1 MLTYVI
7 MMISD
12 ENRSDSLLSLM
23 RFPES
28 PLREILF
35 LSFVF
40 HNNTRKAGMFM
51 ICYDSKSA
59 GMFMICYDSKSGS
72 FPISRKDCE
81 LLASAC
87 EEQVIEM
94 EKDLEA
100 YGAEK
105 YLRYKE
111 LQQRFLGIIKLMDA
125 RKIKEDERKKA
136 EVELREN
143 LRSKIQCCNSIQDN
157 NLTHAGENDD

>member
-1 MLTYVI
+1 MKTDLI
-7 MMISD
+7 P
-12 ENRSDSLLSLM
+12 LLSLM

-35 LSFVF
+35 LSFIF
-40 HNNTRKAGMFM
+40 HNNTRKAGIFM
-51 ICYDSKSA
+51 T
-59 GMFMICYDSKSGS
+59 CYDSKSGS

-100 YGAEK
+100 YGAK
-105 YLRYKE
+105 NICVTK
-111 LQQRFLGIIKLMDA
+111 
-125 RKIKEDERKKA
+125 
-136 EVELREN
+136 N
-143 LRSKIQCCNSIQDN
+143 SSKDFSALLN
-157 NLTHAGENDD
+157 

>member
-1 MLTYVI
+1 MKTDLI
-7 MMISD
+7 P
-12 ENRSDSLLSLM
+12 LLSLM

-35 LSFVF
+35 LSFIF
-40 HNNTRKAGMFM
+40 HNNTRKAGIFM
-51 ICYDSKSA
+51 T
-59 GMFMICYDSKSGS
+59 CYDSKSGS

-94 EKDLEA
+94 EKELEA

>member
-1 MLTYVI
+1 MT
-7 MMISD
+7 
-12 ENRSDSLLSLM
+12 
-23 RFPES
+23 
-28 PLREILF
+28 
-35 LSFVF
+35 
-40 HNNTRKAGMFM
+40 
-51 ICYDSKSA
+51 
-59 GMFMICYDSKSGS
+59 CYDSKSGS

-100 YGAEK
+100 YGVEK

-125 RKIKEDERKKA
+125 RKIKEDEQKKA
-136 EVELREN
+136 EVELRED
-143 LRSKIQCCNSIQDN
+143 LRSKIQ
-157 NLTHAGENDD
+157 

>member
-1 MLTYVI
+1 MT
-7 MMISD
+7 
-12 ENRSDSLLSLM
+12 
-23 RFPES
+23 
-28 PLREILF
+28 
-35 LSFVF
+35 
-40 HNNTRKAGMFM
+40 
-51 ICYDSKSA
+51 
-59 GMFMICYDSKSGS
+59 CYDSKSGS

-87 EEQVIEM
+87 EEQMIEM

-136 EVELREN
+136 EIELREN

>member
-1 MLTYVI
+1 MT
-7 MMISD
+7 
-12 ENRSDSLLSLM
+12 
-23 RFPES
+23 
-28 PLREILF
+28 
-35 LSFVF
+35 
-40 HNNTRKAGMFM
+40 
-51 ICYDSKSA
+51 
-59 GMFMICYDSKSGS
+59 CYDSKSGS

-125 RKIKEDERKKA
+125 RKIKKA
-136 EVELREN
+136 EIELREN